1 MYGLALI
8 AILAVM
14 GGAIAYIGDKLG
26 TKVGKKKLTMFGLR
40 PKHTSIIV
48 TIVTGILI
56 AASTLGVLTLTSM
69 DVRTALFGME
79 ALKAELTHLSQE
91 VSRKNTELELSR
103 SVLQAQTVEYTALNA
118 KVKETADRLTA
129 TSAELSQVV
138 AERDRT
144 VAALSAIQHEYDQAS
159 GQLDL
164 AQQEIA
170 GLQATRDEL
179 DQKEASLTEA
189 RSSLQSDVDR
199 LNELTANLKKG
210 IAVVREGVV
219 IFRAGEVLSTSVVR
233 GGQSREETE
242 KALEQIFYNTNR
254 SIIER
259 LGIQNNL
266 DVLWIAT
273 DEFNQA
279 TNIITGTSESVII
292 RITAA
297 GNTIYGEPTIGRL
310 DLFPNRL
317 IYRSATVVYAETV
330 EADTIS
336 QETEGAL
343 LLFLQKVNAEAIKQG
358 VLPDPIQGTVG
369 SVGGA
374 QLFET
379 INRIKRYTGK
389 VEIAAV
395 TTEDIHTVG
404 PLKITIRVRPVP

>member
-1 MYGLALI
+1 MYGLALV

-56 AASTLGVLTLTSM
+56 AAATLGVLTLTSM

-91 VSRKNTELELSR
+91 VSQKNTELEHSR
-103 SVLQAQTVEYTALNA
+103 SVLQAQTVEYTALSA
-118 KVKETADRLTA
+118 KVQETVDRLTA
-129 TSAELSQVV
+129 TSTELSRVA

-144 VAALSAIQHEYDQAS
+144 VAALSAIQHEYNKAR

-164 AQQEIA
+164 AQQEIV

-179 DQKEASLTEA
+179 DQKVASLSEA
-189 RSSLQSDVDR
+189 RTSLQSDVDR

-242 KALEQIFYNTNR
+242 QILGRIIYDTNR
-254 SIIER
+254 NIIER
-259 LGIQNNL
+259 LGIQNDL
-266 DVLWIAT
+266 EVLWIAT
-273 DEFNQA
+273 DEFQQA
-279 TNIITGTSESVII
+279 ANIITGTSESVIV

-317 IYRSATVVYAETV
+317 TYRSATVVYAETV
-330 EADTIS
+330 DVDKIS
-336 QETEGAL
+336 QDMEGAML
-343 LLFLQKVNAEAIKQG
+343 GFLQKVNAEAIKQG

-369 SVGGA
+369 AMSGA

-379 INRIKRYTGK
+379 INRIKRYSGK